1 MINSRFKYVH
11 PFPARM
17 APEISNTAA
26 ASLPPESRLLDPMCG
41 SGSVLRAGVERGID
55 VIGVDIDP
63 LAVLMAQVWT
73 TRIDPARM
81 LHDAHLVL
89 KYARSLEGEEDPLPW
104 QDDETRGFVSY
115 WFAEKQVAQ
124 LTAISRALTLL
135 DVPSVKVLKVAL
147 SRIIISKDRGASLA
161 RDVSHSRPHRA
172 WLENDYDVYDGF
184 LRSCRALVSR
194 ISPELIFGRSNVHQ
208 GDCRNLHLVASE
220 SVDAIISSPP
230 YLNALDYLRGHRL
243 SLVWLGFS
251 VAQIRRLRSYSV
263 GSERGGTTDLD
274 VDQYVAG
281 GDNGRLPRRQ
291 LGWVARFLNDAN
303 ATVRE
308 MARVLRPGA
317 PTVLVIGDSFLRGCK
332 VRNAQMFED
341 LLVARGFEIVS
352 RVNRE
357 IPNQNR
363 YLPPPSGSSA
373 LATRMR
379 LEVVLEGIAPRRP
392 TMRSV
397 KCS

>member
-1 MINSRFKYVH
+1 
-11 PFPARM
+11 M
-17 APEISNTAA
+17 APEISNTVV
-26 ASLPPESRLLDPMCG
+26 ASLRPESQILDPMCG

-63 LAVLMAQVWT
+63 LAVLMSRVWT
-73 TRIDPARM
+73 TKMDSARM
-81 LHDAHLVL
+81 LHDAHHAL
-89 KYARSLEGEEDPLPW
+89 KCARSMEGEEEPLSW
-104 QDDETRGFVSY
+104 QDDETRAFVAY

-124 LTAISRALTLL
+124 LTAISRALAVL
-135 DVPSVKVLKVAL
+135 DIPLIEVLKVAL

-194 ISPELIFGRSNVHQ
+194 ISPELIFGRSNVRQ
-208 GDCRNLHLVASE
+208 GDCRNLDFVESG
-220 SVDAIISSPP
+220 SVDAIITSPP

-243 SLVWLGFS
+243 SLVWLGYS
-251 VAQIRRLRSYSV
+251 VAQIRQLRSNSV

-274 VDQYVAG
+274 VEQYVVGA
-281 GDNGRLPRRQ
+281 DNVRLPGQQ
-291 LGWVARFLNDAN
+291 LGWVSRFLNDAG

-308 MARVLRPGA
+308 MARVLQPGA
-317 PTVLVIGDSFLRGCK
+317 PIVLVIGDSFLRGCK
-332 VRNAQMFED
+332 VKNAQIFED
-341 LLVARGFEIVS
+341 LLMASGFEIVS
-352 RVNRE
+352 RVERE

-373 LATRMR
+373 LAARMR
-379 LEVVLEGIAPRRP
+379 LEVVLQGIAPRQP

-397 KCS
+397 ECL